1 MSSNDEFEVEIID
14 DDETECNLKFK
25 VIVIGNAFVGKT
37 SLISKGAK
45 GIFNESYSPT
55 ISFEILNF
63 IVKINDKVIKLELWD
78 TCGQEAYKSLVS
90 KFYKNST
97 LAMLVYSIDVKK
109 SFDDIKSWLHE
120 VKSESSPDIK
130 IFLIGNKADLEDER
144 EIQFKDAKAFAEEN
158 GFDLF
163 YETSAKNGLNVKKLF
178 IEASK
183 LLYKEHL
190 KYKERAQQKIDNIPI
205 PVPVKI
211 NQKIP
216 DKKQG
221 CC

>member
-163 YETSAKNGLNVKKLF
+163 YETSAKNGLNVKKL
-178 IEASK
+178 
-183 LLYKEHL
+183 L
-190 KYKERAQQKIDNIPI
+190 KNGI
-205 PVPVKI
+205 
-211 NQKIP
+211 
-216 DKKQG
+216 
-221 CC
+221 